1 MDQQDLE
8 RVVDACY
15 APLYR
20 FAFSLC
26 NSPDDA
32 ADLTQEAFRRLAAR
46 GWILRD
52 ASKAKSW
59 LFTTVYRAFLA
70 GHRHAAKFPEVE
82 VSEAVP
88 GLPSIAPDTLE
99 QIDAATAMAALMKLD
114 SVYRAPLTLFY
125 LEEHS
130 YKEIAGILGLPIGTV
145 MSRLSRGK
153 ALLREQL
160 EGTSTKLEPAK
171 LN

>member
-1 MDQQDLE
+1 MPPTSRRKLFGVLRPGVGYSAMLPKP
-8 RVVDACY
+8 RVGSLPRSI
-15 APLYR
+15 AP
-20 FAFSLC
+20 
-26 NSPDDA
+26 
-32 ADLTQEAFRRLAAR
+32 
-46 GWILRD
+46 
-52 ASKAKSW
+52 SW
-59 LFTTVYRAFLA
+59 H

-114 SVYRAPLTLFY
+114 PVYRAPLTLFY